1 MKKLTSIILFVVFL
15 GTTGC
20 DNFLD
25 ITPTGRVIPETAK
38 DYREL
43 LTRAYSMMPDSRGL
57 TAFIADE
64 IDMTSNNLDSYDEAS
79 FNEKNSEYGFELRYY
94 KGHLNL
100 NNVILTQGVDAVCIF
115 VNDTADAEVIRQM
128 AANGVKLLALRCAGY
143 NNVDLKAAAE
153 NGITVVRVPAYSP
166 YAVAE
171 YTVALMLSLNRKI
184 PRATWRT
191 RDGNFSLHGLLGFD
205 MYGKTAGIIGT
216 GKIAKKL
223 ITILRGF
230 GMNILA
236 YDLYPDYNF
245 AREHQVVY
253 TTLDELYHNSDIIS
267 LHCPLTEQ
275 TKYLINDYSISK
287 MKDGVMI
294 INTGRGQL
302 IHTNAL
308 IEGLKNKRI
317 GSAGLDVYEEES
329 EYFYEDQSDKIIDDD
344 TLARLL
350 SFNNVIVTSHQAFF
364 TREAL
369 ANIASTTLMNIKDFM
384 EHKKL
389 ENEVKL

>member
-1 MKKLTSIILFVVFL
+1 M
-15 GTTGC
+15 
-20 DNFLD
+20 
-25 ITPTGRVIPETAK
+25 
-38 DYREL
+38 
-43 LTRAYSMMPDSRGL
+43 AY
-57 TAFIADE
+57 TIAFFG
-64 IDMTSNNLDSYDEAS
+64 SKPYDEAS
-79 FNEKNSEYGFELRYY
+79 FNEKNSGYGFELRYY

-115 VNDTADAEVIRQM
+115 VNDTADAEVIRQL

-223 ITILRGF
+223 IAILRGF

-253 TTLDELYHNSDIIS
+253 TTLDELYRSSDIIS

-275 TKYLINDYSISK
+275 TRYIIRKSK
-287 MKDGVMI
+287 CSRVSK
-294 INTGRGQL
+294 
-302 IHTNAL
+302 
-308 IEGLKNKRI
+308 
-317 GSAGLDVYEEES
+317 
-329 EYFYEDQSDKIIDDD
+329 
-344 TLARLL
+344 
-350 SFNNVIVTSHQAFF
+350 
-364 TREAL
+364 
-369 ANIASTTLMNIKDFM
+369 
-384 EHKKL
+384 
-389 ENEVKL
+389 

>member
-1 MKKLTSIILFVVFL
+1 MAYTIAFF
-15 GTTGC
+15 GTK
-20 DNFLD
+20 
-25 ITPTGRVIPETAK
+25 P
-38 DYREL
+38 
-43 LTRAYSMMPDSRGL
+43 
-57 TAFIADE
+57 
-64 IDMTSNNLDSYDEAS
+64 YDKAS
-79 FNEKNSEYGFELRYY
+79 FTEKNKEYEYDLRFYE
-94 KGHLNL
+94 GHLSL
-100 NNVILTQGVDAVCIF
+100 NNVILTKDADAVCIF
-115 VNDTADAEVIRQM
+115 VNDTADAKVIGKM
-128 AANGVKLLALRCAGY
+128 AENGVKLLALRCAGY
-143 NNVDLKAAAE
+143 NNVDLNAAKAH
-153 NGITVVRVPAYSP
+153 GLTVVRVPAYSP

-205 MYGKTAGIIGT
+205 MHGKTAGIIGT

-223 ITILRGF
+223 ICILRGF

-245 AREHQVVY
+245 AREHEVVY

-308 IEGLKNKRI
+308 IEGLKNKKI

-329 EYFYEDQSDKIIDDD
+329 EYFYEDQSDRIIDDD
-344 TLARLL
+344 VLARLL

-369 ANIASTTLMNIKDFM
+369 ANIALTTLQNVKDFTTG
-384 EHKKL
+384 KAL
-389 ENEVKL
+389 ENVVKL

>member
-1 MKKLTSIILFVVFL
+1 M
-15 GTTGC
+15 
-20 DNFLD
+20 
-25 ITPTGRVIPETAK
+25 
-38 DYREL
+38 
-43 LTRAYSMMPDSRGL
+43 AY
-57 TAFIADE
+57 TIAFFG
-64 IDMTSNNLDSYDEAS
+64 SKPYDEAS
-79 FNEKNSEYGFELRYY
+79 FNEKNKEYGFELRYY
-94 KGHLNL
+94 KGHLNKH
-100 NNVILTQGVDAVCIF
+100 NVILTQGVDAVCIF
-115 VNDTADAEVIRQM
+115 VNDTADTEVIRLM
-128 AANGVKLLALRCAGY
+128 ADNGVKLLALRCAGY
-143 NNVDLKAAAE
+143 NNVDLKAAADC
-153 NGITVVRVPAYSP
+153 GITVVRVPAYSP

-223 ITILRGF
+223 ICILRGF

-236 YDLYPDYNF
+236 YDLY
-245 AREHQVVY
+245 
-253 TTLDELYHNSDIIS
+253 TSLDELYHNSDIIS

-308 IEGLKNKRI
+308 IEGLKNKKI

-369 ANIASTTLMNIKDFM
+369 ANIASTTLQNIKDFM
-384 EHKKL
+384 NHKPL
-389 ENEVKL
+389 ENEVKA

>member
-1 MKKLTSIILFVVFL
+1 M
-15 GTTGC
+15 
-20 DNFLD
+20 
-25 ITPTGRVIPETAK
+25 
-38 DYREL
+38 
-43 LTRAYSMMPDSRGL
+43 AY
-57 TAFIADE
+57 TIAFFG
-64 IDMTSNNLDSYDEAS
+64 SKPYDEAS
-79 FNEKNSEYGFELRYY
+79 FNEKNSGYGFELRYY

-115 VNDTADAEVIRQM
+115 VNDTADAEVIRQL

-143 NNVDLKAAAE
+143 NNVDLTAAAE
-153 NGITVVRVPAYSP
+153 NGITVVGVPGYSP

-171 YTVALMLSLNRKI
+171 YTVALMLSLNRKL

-223 ITILRGF
+223 IAILRGF

-253 TTLDELYHNSDIIS
+253 TTLDELYRSSDIIS

-275 TKYLINDYSISK
+275 TSYLINDYSLSK

-294 INTGRGQL
+294 INTGRGQH
-302 IHTNAL
+302 IHTNAK
-308 IEGLKNKRI
+308 IEGLKNKKIDSNRK
-317 GSAGLDVYEEES
+317 DVY
-329 EYFYEDQSDKIIDDD
+329 
-344 TLARLL
+344 
-350 SFNNVIVTSHQAFF
+350 
-364 TREAL
+364 
-369 ANIASTTLMNIKDFM
+369 
-384 EHKKL
+384 
-389 ENEVKL
+389 